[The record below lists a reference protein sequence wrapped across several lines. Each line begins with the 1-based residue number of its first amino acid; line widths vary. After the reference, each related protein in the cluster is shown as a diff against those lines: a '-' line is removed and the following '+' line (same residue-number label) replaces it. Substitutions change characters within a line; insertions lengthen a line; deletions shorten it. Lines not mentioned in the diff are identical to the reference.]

1 MNDPKL
7 VEDGFYEDC
16 LELSRTKHQ
25 SRDLRI
31 ALVSRGGQQGL
42 DIHKFKTDGRPA
54 TGILLDSDQ
63 VGVLTELIRN
73 SEVLDQFV
81 MNGAINFNDYKEEN

>member
-1 MNDPKL
+1 MNNPKL

-25 SRDLRI
+25 SKDLRI

-42 DIHKFKTDGRPA
+42 DIRKFKADGRPA
-54 TGILLDSDQ
+54 TGVLLDYDQ
-63 VGVLTELIRN
+63 AKVLIELIQD
-73 SEVLDQFV
+73 SELLKNFV
-81 MNGAINFNDYKEEN
+81 ENGKINFNDYEEEN

>member
-7 VEDGFYEDC
+7 VEDGFYEGC

-42 DIHKFKTDGRPA
+42 DIRKFKSDGRPA

-63 VGVLTELIRN
+63 VGVLIELIRN

-81 MNGAINFNDYKEEN
+81 KNGTINFNDYKEEN